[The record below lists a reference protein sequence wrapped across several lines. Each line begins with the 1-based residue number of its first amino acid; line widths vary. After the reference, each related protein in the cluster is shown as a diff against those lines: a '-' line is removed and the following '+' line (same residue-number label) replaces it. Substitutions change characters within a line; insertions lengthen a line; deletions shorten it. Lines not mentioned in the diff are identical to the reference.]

1 MYIKV
6 VYSARVSGCS
16 RLSILETHFFLAEG
30 NEIVDTPTGTLQCT
44 LYEADLDPDQSGDRM
59 ARRDLKKR
67 QTLEG
72 ADPDAV
78 TIQPNSTSLRLPP
91 FHVLDSQRSNMKSC
105 NNFVTIPN
113 YDRVP
118 ITGYYD
124 FDLPAA
130 LHPELSSYATIPI
143 NLQNA
148 DGTPGLVVRPGV
160 SVYGREH
167 MYVLLTC
174 ISFYCSSNICPSYE
188 ESLGAVGDWHLLCP
202 F

>member
-1 MYIKV
+1 
-6 VYSARVSGCS
+6 
-16 RLSILETHFFLAEG
+16 
-30 NEIVDTPTGTLQCT
+30 
-44 LYEADLDPDQSGDRM
+44 M
-59 ARRDLKKR
+59 ARRDLEKR
-67 QTLEG
+67 NTLEIRK
-72 ADPDAV
+72 PDAV
-78 TIQPNSTSLRLPP
+78 AVESNATSPRLPP
-91 FHVLDSQRSNMKSC
+91 FQVLDSQKSNMKSC

-167 MYVLLTC
+167 MYVLSTD
-174 ISFYCSSNICPSYE
+174 
-188 ESLGAVGDWHLLCP
+188 VP
-202 F
+202 FACG

>member
-1 MYIKV
+1 
-6 VYSARVSGCS
+6 
-16 RLSILETHFFLAEG
+16 
-30 NEIVDTPTGTLQCT
+30 
-44 LYEADLDPDQSGDRM
+44 M
-59 ARRDLKKR
+59 ARRDLEKR
-67 QTLEG
+67 KTL
-72 ADPDAV
+72 AIRKPDALTVESNV
-78 TIQPNSTSLRLPP
+78 TSPRLPP
-91 FHVLDSQRSNMKSC
+91 FHVLDSQKSNMKSC

-167 MYVLLTC
+167 MYV
-174 ISFYCSSNICPSYE
+174 IST
-188 ESLGAVGDWHLLCP
+188 GVP
-202 F
+202 FACG